1 MGTRGKM
8 ERQLTAIKNLKK
20 ALILYSNQMNDRKYE
35 DKSDREQRIDN
46 LNNALF
52 MELEKLKSEIE
63 KGGQADRE
71 TKEEILASK
80 MLKIS
85 NSLRKGK
92 ISILGEV
99 ADEFMQA
106 LELFDLAREA
116 KEKGKTLALKDK
128 YQGI

>member
-1 MGTRGKM
+1 M
-8 ERQLTAIKNLKK
+8 EKRLKAIEDLRKS
-20 ALILYSNQMNDRKYE
+20 LILYSDRMNDRKPDE
-35 DKSDREQRIDN
+35 KSGREQRIDN

-63 KGGQADRE
+63 RGGQVGRE

-80 MLKIS
+80 MIKIS

-92 ISILGEV
+92 IPILGEV

-106 LELFDLAREA
+106 LELFDLAKEA
-116 KEKGKTLALKDK
+116 KETGKTLALKDK
-128 YQGI
+128 YRNI